1 MPVFVSVFSMELCEG
16 IIYSH
21 LFPICWGANDAVDV
35 SGKTKYILGLDY
47 APHEVIQ
54 MKWISEIYI
63 VLKRKKAADDRART
77 KRYI

>member
-21 LFPICWGANDAVDV
+21 LFPICWGANDVVDV

-47 APHEVIQ
+47 APHEVIE
-54 MKWISEIYI
+54 MK
-63 VLKRKKAADDRART
+63 
-77 KRYI
+77 